1 MWKFVT
7 PYNVNSWADFCVH
20 VSIISIVVA
29 SLCIVVLEVY
39 QFARDASVAEAWLM
53 AHEPYLSSQEYGVR
67 FKPFSEWK
75 PLEHS

>member
-1 MWKFVT
+1 
-7 PYNVNSWADFCVH
+7 
-20 VSIISIVVA
+20 
-29 SLCIVVLEVY
+29 
-39 QFARDASVAEAWLM
+39 M